1 MTLAQL
7 MAIVPNINGR
17 GAAFID
23 ALNAAMSEFGITTPP
38 RQAAFV
44 AQVLHESAELGRLEE
59 NLNYSAQGLAD
70 TWPGRYAVNAKAKPR
85 VPNPL
90 ALQIQRDRVAIAN
103 HTYALRLG
111 NGDVASGDGWRYRGR
126 GLIQLT
132 GRLNY
137 GNAGAALGLD
147 LTGNPDHLLQP
158 VPACRSAA
166 WFWREAGCN
175 ALADK
180 GDFEGITRRINGGLI
195 GLDDRKRLWARA
207 KAALGA

>member
-23 ALNAAMSEFGITTPP
+23 ALNAAMTEFGITTPP
-38 RQAAFV
+38 RQAAFA
-44 AQVLHESAELGRLEE
+44 AQILHESAELARLEE
-59 NLNYSAQGLAD
+59 NLNFSAQGLAD

-132 GRLNY
+132 GRQNY
-137 GNAGAALGLD
+137 GNAGVALGLD
-147 LTGNPDHLLQP
+147 LTGNPDQLLQP

-207 KAALGA
+207 KATLGA